1 PIGGQAGTTVE
12 VEVRG
17 SSLDGA
23 KSALVTGRGVSA
35 QILPGGSKVN
45 ERFRPLW
52 QAKCQGCHELRS
64 PSNRSLTAGQ
74 WAATVDRM
82 VRVRQAPISTEEA
95 SRITQYLQSASRA
108 GRVTAQIR
116 IASESQR

>member
-1 PIGGQAGTTVE
+1 
-12 VEVRG
+12 G

-23 KSALVTGRGVSA
+23 KSVLVTGRGVSA
-35 QILPGGSKVN
+35 RLLPGSSKVDEQN
-45 ERFRPLW
+45 RPLW

-82 VRVRQAPISTEEA
+82 VRVRQAPISAEEA
-95 SRITQYLQSASRA
+95 GRITQYLQSASRA
-108 GRVTAQIR
+108 GRGTAQVR
-116 IASESQR
+116 IESKSQAGIYEP